1 MARRALTLC
10 CLALLLP
17 GCSYGIS
24 VRQASQ
30 PSLFAAWQASVL
42 ERGTVSQRT
51 QQTLRQLNLADVYA
65 KHPLEAADRLHEL
78 ALQDPLTDYLFA
90 LSEIHYLLGQQTEKQ
105 QHSVAVMHYYLSAG
119 YAYHYLFEGHE
130 DRVPWWKSD
139 PLTAGK
145 PAAGAPNPFDPRH
158 RLACDLYNAGLSKC
172 LRSAQ
177 QAGRLDPRRHLHL
190 ETPDGSDFTLAVV
203 HHGFAWKP
211 QEFGPFLFCA
221 DYEVVGL
228 DNRYG
233 TFGLGVP
240 LIGTRVATADAAP
253 GHAFY
258 PHEVSFPVTAF
269 FRFEGPL
276 ADLRACRA
284 GRLELYNPLR
294 IQSVAVGGQAVALE
308 TDLSTPLAYF
318 LSRTDLEVGLKGFLH
333 ADRLRKREGI
343 YLFEPYQ
350 PGKIPV
356 LMIHGLLSS
365 PLTWTP
371 MFNDLCADPEVREKY
386 QFWFYLYPTGDP
398 YLATAADLRLALS
411 RLRVEVDAEHRD
423 PALDHLVVVGH
434 SMGGLVGKLLTLDSG
449 DDFWHLVSE
458 QPFAELKGH
467 PESLQELQR
476 IFYFERAPEIDRVIY
491 LATPHHGSKLS
502 PSPPARL
509 LEQFAQVPRDLMR
522 AARDVVR
529 QNPDLWPGANPD
541 HTHMP
546 TTLDLLTPGSPALEL
561 LASRQAPP
569 RVAYHTIAGVLFGQG
584 ENGSDGVVPY
594 RSAHIDF
601 AESEVVVPADHLTVH
616 HHPAAVREVRRI
628 LLEHWQKLRQG
639 NGN

>member
-1 MARRALTLC
+1 MPRRALLFC
-10 CLALLLP
+10 CCALVLP

-42 ERGTVSQRT
+42 ERGTLSQRT
-51 QQTLRQLNLADVYA
+51 LQTLRRLNLAELYA
-65 KHPLEAADRLHEL
+65 KKPHEALDHLHQF
-78 ALQDPLTDYLFA
+78 ALQDAQTDYLFA
-90 LSEIHYLLGQQTEKQ
+90 LCEMHYLAGQQAEQ
-105 QHSVAVMHYYLSAG
+105 QHSNAVNHYYLCAG
-119 YAYHYLFEGHE
+119 YAYHYLFCGHE
-130 DRVPWWKSD
+130 DSMPWWKSE
-139 PLTAGK
+139 PLPPGI
-145 PAAGAPNPFDPRH
+145 PGPSSPNPFDPRH
-158 RLACDLYNAGLSKC
+158 RLACDLYNAGLAKC
-172 LRSAQ
+172 LRAAQ
-177 QAGRLDPRRHLHL
+177 NTGRLDPRRHLHIQTT
-190 ETPDGSDFTLAVV
+190 EGTNITLSVV

-211 QEFGPFLFCA
+211 QEFGPFLFCH
-221 DYEVVGL
+221 DFEVVGL
-228 DNRYG
+228 DNRYC

-240 LIGTRVATADAAP
+240 LIGTRVAADDAAP

-258 PHEVSFPVTAF
+258 PNEVSFPVTAF
-269 FRFEGPL
+269 FRFEGSL
-276 ADLRACRA
+276 AELGACRA

-294 IQSVAVGGQAVALE
+294 IQNVAIGTQPVALE

-318 LSRTDLEVGLKGFLH
+318 LSRSDLQVGVTGFFH
-333 ADRLRKREGI
+333 ADRLRSRAGI

-356 LMIHGLLSS
+356 LMTHGLLSS

-371 MFNDLCADPEVREKY
+371 MFNDLRADPVLREKY

-398 YLATAADLRLALS
+398 YLSTAADLRLALS
-411 RLRVEVDAEHRD
+411 RLRFELDPDHRD
-423 PALDHLVVVGH
+423 AALRHMVLVGH
-434 SMGGLVGKLLTLDSG
+434 SMGGLVNKLLTLDSG

-458 QPFAELKGH
+458 EPFAQLKGN
-467 PESLQELQR
+467 PESKQELQR
-476 IFYFERAPEIDRVIY
+476 IFYFEREPGIERVIY

-509 LEQFAQVPRDLMR
+509 LEQFAQVPRDLMS
-522 AARDVVR
+522 AARDVIR

-541 HTHMP
+541 HTHLP

-569 RVAYHTIAGVLFGQG
+569 GVSYHTIAGVVFGQG

-594 RSAHIDF
+594 KSAHIDGV
-601 AESEVVVPADHLTVH
+601 ESEIVVPADHLTVH

-628 LLEHWQKLRQG
+628 LLEHLEQLRKR
-639 NGN
+639 NGD